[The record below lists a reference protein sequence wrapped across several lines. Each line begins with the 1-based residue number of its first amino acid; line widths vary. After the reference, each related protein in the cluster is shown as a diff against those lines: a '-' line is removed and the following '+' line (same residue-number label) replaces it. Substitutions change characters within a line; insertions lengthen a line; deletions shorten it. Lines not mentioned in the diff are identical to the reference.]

1 MRRFILSISL
11 LFIFTLA
18 FSQYKMIKPELYI
31 GTNQGVNLWPHVGF
45 KPDVAQTFD
54 ERYKGGFT
62 LRYVNL
68 KYFGFQTELNYSA
81 QGWSETSATGEVYN
95 HRFDYLELPILAHI
109 YFGKKNTKFF
119 VNLGP
124 EIRYMVADAA
134 NAPFSEN
141 AGYQQTT
148 EIENRFDY
156 GITGGLGVEYRTKK
170 AGAFQLEARYHF
182 GLGNVFNATKKDY
195 FSASNNQAISV
206 SIVYLFNVLK

>member
-1 MRRFILSISL
+1 
-11 LFIFTLA
+11 
-18 FSQYKMIKPELYI
+18 
-31 GTNQGVNLWPHVGF
+31 
-45 KPDVAQTFD
+45 
-54 ERYKGGFT
+54 
-62 LRYVNL
+62 
-68 KYFGFQTELNYSA
+68 
-81 QGWSETSATGEVYN
+81 
-95 HRFDYLELPILAHI
+95 
-109 YFGKKNTKFF
+109 
-119 VNLGP
+119 
-124 EIRYMVADAA
+124 MVADAA
-134 NAPFSEN
+134 NAPFSEG